1 MGFTVTGKTRNGKMD
16 PKIQIWRENK
26 AQCGTYYK
34 PVADIVIES
43 TSCNN
48 FTTLSDPSQAA
59 KTYLCSLKTSAVV
72 SVQIGDILGIE
83 LPPRNDSDFELYFT
97 IGGTM
102 NYIFQQQL
110 SSTVQLAMRVRV
122 SVSEDLPQI
131 KLDVLSGESIN
142 YKANHY

>member
-1 MGFTVTGKTRNGKMD
+1 MGYTITGRTTNGEMD

-48 FTTLSDPSQAA
+48 LTTLSDPSQAV
-59 KTYLCSLKTSAVV
+59 KIYVCSLKTSAVV

-83 LPPRNDSDFELYFT
+83 LPPRYDDDFELYFT
-97 IGGTM
+97 TGGTT

-110 SSTVQLAMRVRV
+110 SSTVKLATRA

-131 KLDVLSGESIN
+131 KLDVLSGESSN
-142 YKANHY
+142 KTNHY

>member
-1 MGFTVTGKTRNGKMD
+1 MGFTVTGRARNGKMD

-34 PVADIVIES
+34 PVADIVIER

-48 FTTLSDPSQAA
+48 FTTLSDPSQAV

-72 SVQIGDILGIE
+72 SVQPGDILGIE

-110 SSTVQLAMRVRV
+110 SSTVQLATRV

>member
-1 MGFTVTGKTRNGKMD
+1 MRFTVTGRTRNGKVD

-34 PVADIVIES
+34 PVADIVIEGS
-43 TSCNN
+43 SCDNL
-48 FTTLSDPSQAA
+48 TIISDPLQAV

-72 SVQIGDILGIE
+72 SVQPGDILGIE

-110 SSTVQLAMRVRV
+110 SSTVQLATKV